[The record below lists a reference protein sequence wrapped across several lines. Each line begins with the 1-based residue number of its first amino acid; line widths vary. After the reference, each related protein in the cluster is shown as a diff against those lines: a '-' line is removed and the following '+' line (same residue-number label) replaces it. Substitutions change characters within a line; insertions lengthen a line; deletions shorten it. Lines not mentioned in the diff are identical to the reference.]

1 MIIRPVQYFLV
12 ALIFLFSGAVFAQHA
27 DENLVDH
34 SPVESELEHEK
45 KFNAGEMIIEHIVD
59 AYEWHILD
67 YGDFHLS
74 IPLPVIIYR
83 DGSLITFMS
92 SAFHHGHSPAL
103 FDANNKLLH
112 AEDLNNNQNVAFAL
126 AIMHDG
132 AHKGKLAYID
142 VDEYVQHHKI
152 VEDIESGMPYDF
164 SITKNV
170 VALWFS
176 LAIILWVFFSVAKS
190 YKNRKGLAPKG
201 MQSALEPFI
210 IFIRDDIA
218 KESIGEKKYEKYL
231 PYLLTIFFFIFFNN
245 LLGLIPFFPGGANLT
260 GNIAVTMVLALF
272 TFFITQFSGNK
283 NYWTHLVNTPGVP
296 WWLKFPMPLMPI
308 VELMGLI
315 TKPFVLMVR
324 LFANITAGHIIVLGF
339 ISLIFIFGNMSPVV
353 GYGVSVVS
361 IAFAIFLTF
370 LEFLVALIQAYVF
383 TLLSALYFGA
393 ATEEHH

>member
-1 MIIRPVQYFLV
+1 MIIRPFQYFLV
-12 ALIFLFSGAVFAQHA
+12 FLFILFTSSVFAQHS
-27 DENLVDH
+27 DENLADQSAIENH
-34 SPVESELEHEK
+34 GKSEPA
-45 KFNAGEMIIEHIVD
+45 FNAGEMILEHIVD

-74 IPLPVIIYR
+74 IPLPVIIYHE
-83 DGSLITFMS
+83 GSLLTFMS
-92 SAFHHGHSPAL
+92 GAFHHGHAPAF
-103 FDANNKLLH
+103 FDDNKDLIH
-112 AEDLNNNQNVAFAL
+112 ADESGRNQPAAFGL
-126 AIMHDG
+126 AVMHSG

-142 VDEYVQHHKI
+142 VEKYIQDHQI
-152 VEDIESGMPYDF
+152 VEDTEAGMPWDF

-170 VALWFS
+170 LSLWFS
-176 LAIILWVFFSVAKS
+176 LILILWVFFSVAKS
-190 YKNRKGLAPKG
+190 YKNRIGLAPKG

-260 GNIAVTMVLALF
+260 GNITITMVLALF
-272 TFFITQFSGNK
+272 TFIITNVSGNK

-296 WWLKFPMPLMPI
+296 WWLKIPIPLMPI

-324 LFANITAGHIIVLGF
+324 LFANITAGHIVVLGF
-339 ISLIFIFGNMSPVV
+339 ISLIFIFGNMNPVA

-383 TLLSALYFGA
+383 TLLSALYFGS

>member
-12 ALIFLFSGAVFAQHA
+12 FLFLQFNSSIFAQHA
-27 DENLVDH
+27 DENLTNH
-34 SPVESELEHEK
+34 PVANQEQSKEQA
-45 KFNAGEMIIEHIVD
+45 FNAGEMIIEHIVD

-74 IPLPVIIYR
+74 IPLPVIIYHE
-83 DGSLITFMS
+83 GSLLTFMS
-92 SAFHHGHSPAL
+92 GNFHHGHSPAL
-103 FDANNKLLH
+103 FDENKELIH
-112 AEDLNNNQNVAFAL
+112 ADELIHNQHIAFGL
-126 AIMHDG
+126 AIMHSG

-142 VDEYVQHHKI
+142 VEQYLQNHQI
-152 VEDIESGMPYDF
+152 IENTEAGMPWDF

-170 VALWFS
+170 LSLWIS
-176 LAIILWVFFSVAKS
+176 LILILWVFFGIAKS
-190 YKNRKGLAPKG
+190 YKKRKGLAPKG
-201 MQSALEPFI
+201 IQSALEPFI

-260 GNIAVTMVLALF
+260 GNIAITLVLALF
-272 TFFITQFSGNK
+272 TFIITNVSGNK

-296 WWLKFPMPLMPI
+296 WWLKIPIPLMPI
-308 VELMGLI
+308 VELVGLI

-339 ISLIFIFGNMSPVV
+339 ISLIFIFGNMSPVA

>member
-1 MIIRPVQYFLV
+1 MIIRPVQYFLI
-12 ALIFLFSGAVFAQHA
+12 ALLFLFSAPVFAQHSA
-27 DENLVDH
+27 QDQDAHTVIGGEEHQEN
-34 SPVESELEHEK
+34 EA
-45 KFNAGEMIIEHIVD
+45 FNAGEMIIEHIVD
-59 AYEWHILD
+59 SYEWHILS

-74 IPLPVIIYR
+74 IPLPVIVYR
-83 DGSLITFMS
+83 DGDLITYMS
-92 SAFHHGHSPAL
+92 SAMHHGHSPAL
-103 FDANNKLLH
+103 FNENGELIQADE
-112 AEDLNNNQNVAFAL
+112 AEHQQAAFGL
-126 AIMHDG
+126 AIMHEG

-142 VDEYVQHHKI
+142 LKEYQENHAI
-152 VEDIESGMPYDF
+152 VENIEAGMPYDF
-164 SITKNV
+164 SISKNV
-170 VALWFS
+170 ISLWFS
-176 LAIILWVFFSVAKS
+176 LAIILWVFFSIAKS
-190 YKNRKGLAPKG
+190 YKVRKGLAPKG

-210 IFIRDDIA
+210 IFIRDEIA

-231 PYLLTIFFFIFFNN
+231 PYLLTIFFFIFLNN

-272 TFFITQFSGNK
+272 TFVITNVSGNK
-283 NYWTHLVNTPGVP
+283 NYWTHLVNAPGVP
-296 WWLKFPMPLMPI
+296 WWLKIPIPLMPI
-308 VELMGLI
+308 VELVGLI

-339 ISLIFIFGNMSPVV
+339 ISLIFIFGNLSPVA